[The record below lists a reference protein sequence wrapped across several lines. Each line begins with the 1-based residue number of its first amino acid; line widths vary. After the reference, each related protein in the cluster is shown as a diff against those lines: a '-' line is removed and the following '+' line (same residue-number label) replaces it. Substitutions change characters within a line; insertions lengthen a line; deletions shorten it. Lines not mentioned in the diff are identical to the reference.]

1 MAEFAVHIR
10 ASEETTPERAEQL
23 LEPYVSEHEE
33 VSYGEESIQDTG
45 GTGFVPEQSCLLVD
59 GVELLA
65 DIYTDLQ
72 SHPDVAK
79 VILGGPGSERFP
91 VPVQHYALQQ
101 LEYPD
106 LYEYHALDGKGNAR
120 DCRIADGSR
129 ESARG
134 RSRCRAWLQS
144 LTVLRGARL
153 WRYVFAA
160 GLSTSIY
167 DA

>member
-10 ASEETTPERAEQL
+10 ASEEIDPQEAEQL
-23 LEPYVSEHEE
+23 LEPYVIEHEE
-33 VSYGEESIQDTG
+33 VSYGTEAIPDTEG
-45 GTGFVPEQSCLLVD
+45 QGFAPERSCLLVD

-72 SHPDVAK
+72 SHPNVAQ

-106 LYEYHALDGKGNAR
+106 LYEYHALDGKVTLVIAESQMEAEKVR
-120 DCRIADGSR
+120 DD
-129 ESARG
+129 
-134 RSRCRAWLQS
+134 
-144 LTVLRGARL
+144 VP
-153 WRYVFAA
+153 AA
-160 GLSTSIY
+160 ALGYSHSPF
-167 DA
+167 

>member
-10 ASEETTPERAEQL
+10 ASEETDPERAEQL

-106 LYEYHALDGKGNAR
+106 LYEYHALDGKVTLV
-120 DCRIADGSR
+120 IAESQMEAEKVR
-129 ESARG
+129 ED
-134 RSRCRAWLQS
+134 
-144 LTVLRGARL
+144 VP
-153 WRYVFAA
+153 AA
-160 GLSTSIY
+160 ALGFSHSPF
-167 DA
+167 